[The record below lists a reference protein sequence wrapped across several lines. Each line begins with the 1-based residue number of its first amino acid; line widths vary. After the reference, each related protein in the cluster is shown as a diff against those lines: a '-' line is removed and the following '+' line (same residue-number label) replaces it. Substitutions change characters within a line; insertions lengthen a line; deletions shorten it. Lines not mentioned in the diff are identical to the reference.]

1 MSPEDLVRILRDNP
15 DLRAANGGQALAIVR
30 GESPGDGERLAVGGQ
45 PTEEQEQ
52 AAVIAW
58 ARANE
63 GAYPELAWLFHV
75 PNGGARDA
83 VTGAMLKRAGVQP
96 GVPDL
101 CLPCPRPR
109 SDGGQWHGLWLEMKR
124 ADHSNNPT
132 PEQKRWLDY
141 LRSAGYMAVVC
152 YGAEAAIQAIQTYL
166 GGGQ

>member
-15 DLRAANGGQALAIVR
+15 DLRRENGGLVSA
-30 GESPGDGERLAVGGQ
+30 PTCAVQSGAPRPPA
-45 PTEEQEQ
+45 PTEDAEQ

-58 ARANE
+58 AQFSVGRW
-63 GAYPELAWLFHV
+63 PELAYLFHI

-83 VTGAMLKRAGVQP
+83 VTGAMLKRAGVQA

-124 ADHSNNPT
+124 ADHSNSPSA
-132 PEQKRWLDY
+132 EQKRWLDY

-152 YGAEAAIQAIQTYL
+152 YGCAEAIGAIETYL
-166 GGGQ
+166 GMRP